1 MADFCISDDLRQLL
15 EFMKNSPDLMLR
27 TIRTVPSCSAPKQT
41 VSPVPEDN
49 LPCQQR
55 IDNVAESVLV
65 MKQLIREGA
74 PAELQEVMA
83 KTFLDIGK
91 CGTPLLVETAR
102 SLFKEINKTTGT
114 QYFKGEGNSLN
125 RKLDELIR
133 VLKGDCFE
141 SGCYLPLARPVPLTI
156 NNRLPKV
163 GLVER

>member
-83 KTFLDIGK
+83 KLSWISVNAGLRYWWRPRAAYSRK
-91 CGTPLLVETAR
+91 SIKPPVR
-102 SLFKEINKTTGT
+102 SISREKAIALTGNWT
-114 QYFKGEGNSLN
+114 N
-125 RKLDELIR
+125 
-133 VLKGDCFE
+133 
-141 SGCYLPLARPVPLTI
+141 
-156 NNRLPKV
+156 
-163 GLVER
+163 